1 MAPAASGGTEGLY
14 DSSFEHDACGVGFVA
29 DLSGLPSHDTVD
41 KALTVLRN
49 LEHRGAQ
56 GSDPNTGDGAG
67 ILTQVPDA
75 FFRSVCAFDLP
86 AAGSYAAGMVFLPAD
101 DDGCAAAVAAVERLA
116 AEEGLTILGWRDV
129 PSDPEHCGQGALDV
143 LPTLRQLF
151 VAAAG
156 ESGITLDRRAYCLRK
171 RAEHVAGCYVVSLS
185 ARTIVYKGMLTALQ
199 LEPFYPDLSDPRFVS
214 ALALVHSRFS
224 TNTFPSWPLAHPYRY
239 IAHNGEIN
247 TVRGNRNWMRAREAM
262 LASDLFPRSADGRG
276 MERLL
281 PVLDDTGSD
290 SASFDECL
298 ELLHLGGRSLPHAML
313 MMIPE
318 PWENHDEMDPAR
330 RAFYRF
336 HSTLMEPWDGPAC
349 VAFTDGTVIGAVL
362 DRNGLRPG
370 RYWVTRDGLVVLA
383 SEVGVLDIDP
393 AEVVRK
399 GRLQPGR
406 VFLADTGSRRI
417 LEDADVKSALASEHP
432 YEDWLHAGLLHL
444 DDLPDRV
451 RELPATAE
459 LLTQQRLFGYTEEE
473 LRVLLAPM
481 AKAGAEPVG
490 SMGTDTPIAVLS
502 SRPRL
507 LFDYFSQLFAQVT
520 NPPLDAIREE
530 LITSLE
536 SSTGPEG
543 NLFEPGPASCRQI
556 VLPYPV
562 ISDNDLNK
570 IIHINDDG
578 DLPGFG
584 SYVVDGRYDVAGGGA
599 ALRGRLAEIC
609 AEVSAA
615 IADGAHI
622 IVLSDR
628 IGPGGRPPWTP
639 REAGLDQARSLGVTP
654 EDHRLAPIP
663 SLLLT
668 AAVHHYLIRERTRT
682 RAGLIVEAGDARE
695 CHHIALLIGY
705 GAAAVNPYL
714 ALESVQDMV
723 RRGVLEGVTAKKAAD
738 NLVKALGKGLLKIMS
753 KMGVSTVASYT
764 GAQIFEAIGLGEE
777 VISTCFTGTTSRL
790 GGVGFSVLAAEA
802 AARHARAVPPR
813 GHGPEHRP
821 LEIGGDYQWRREGEP
836 HLFNPETVFKLQHAT
851 RSRRYEIFKEY
862 TRLVDDQS
870 ARLMT
875 LRGLLQIRGVDEPTN
890 PRGLGAASLPAR
902 APGASQVELHPT
914 GPHPVEL
921 HPTGP
926 HPVGLHPPGANPP
939 GPNPP
944 GSTPRS
950 PIPIDEVEPVS
961 AIVRRFS
968 TGAMSYGSISAE
980 AHQTLA
986 IAMNRLGAR
995 SNTGEGGEDPD
1006 RFVPDANG
1014 DLRRSAVKQVA
1025 SGRFGVTSEYL
1036 VNADDLQIK
1045 MAQGAKPGEGGQ
1057 LPGHKVYPWIAKTRY
1072 STPGVGLISPP
1083 PHHDIYSIEDLA
1095 QLIHDLKNANPAAR
1109 VHVKLVAEVGVGT
1122 VAAGVSKAHAD
1133 VVLISGHDGGTGAA
1147 PLTSIKHA
1155 GAPWE
1160 LGLAETQQTLLR
1172 ARLRDRIVVQADGQ
1186 LKTGR
1191 DVIIAALLG
1200 AEEFGFASAPLV
1212 VSGCV
1217 MMRVCHLDT
1226 CPVGVATQNPELRAR
1241 FTGKPEFV
1249 VNFFEFVAEEVR
1261 EYLAALGF
1269 RTLEEAVGRVDL
1281 LDTERAIGHWKAAG
1295 LDLTPVLHVPTL
1307 PDGAARHNT
1316 TAQDHGIERA
1326 LDNTLIQLAEGALQD
1341 AKPVTLD
1348 LPVRNVN
1355 RTVGTMLGYEVTRRW
1370 GGKGL
1375 PDDTILVRFRGSA
1388 GQSFGAFL
1396 PRGITLRLAGDAN
1409 DYLGKGL
1416 SGGRLVVAPD
1426 AAAPFAAEE
1435 QIIAGNVIGYGATA
1449 GEMFLRGVVGE
1460 RFCVRNSGATAV
1472 AEGTGDHG
1480 CEYMTGGVVVVLGR
1494 VGRNFAAG
1502 MSGGIAYLL
1511 DPDPRR
1517 VNTDMADLEALDESD
1532 SPRLQ
1537 ALVERHLA
1545 ETGSAVAAGLLADW
1559 DAALARF
1566 GKVMPKDYKR
1576 VLDAARL
1583 AEREGRDVNQA
1594 VMAAAHG

>member
-1 MAPAASGGTEGLY
+1 MAPAAAAGTGGLY
-14 DSSFEHDACGVGFVA
+14 DSRFEHDACGVGFVA
-29 DLSGLPSHDTVD
+29 DLSGRRSHDTVA

-49 LEHRGAQ
+49 LEHRGAA
-56 GSDPNTGDGAG
+56 GSDPDTGDGAG
-67 ILTQVPDA
+67 ILTQIPDA
-75 FFRSVCAFDLP
+75 FFRAVCPFALP
-86 AAGSYAAGMVFLPAD
+86 EPGSYAAGMVFLPAD
-101 DDGCAAAVAAVERLA
+101 STADDSTSATAGGGGADAGAGQRDKAVAAIERIA
-116 AEEGLTILGWRDV
+116 AEEGLTVLGWRDV
-129 PSDPEHCGQGALDV
+129 PHDPAHCGKGALAV
-143 LPTLRQLF
+143 LPRLAQLF
-151 VAAAG
+151 VSAANGG
-156 ESGITLDRRAYCLRK
+156 ESGLVLDRRAFCLRK
-171 RAEHVAGCYVVSLS
+171 RAEHEAAGVYIPSLS
-185 ARTIVYKGMLTALQ
+185 SRTIVYKGMLTAPQLQ
-199 LEPFYPDLSDPRFVS
+199 PFYPDLSDPGYVS

-262 LASDLFPRSADGRG
+262 LASDLFPVSADGRG

-281 PVLDDTGSD
+281 PILDNSASD

-318 PWENHDEMDPAR
+318 PWENHEEMDPAR
-330 RAFYRF
+330 RAFYQF
-336 HSTLMEPWDGPAC
+336 HGTLMEPWDGPAC
-349 VAFTDGTVIGAVL
+349 VAFTDGTIIGAVL

-383 SEVGVLDIDP
+383 SEVGVLDIEPGD
-393 AEVVRK
+393 VVRK

-406 VFLADTGSRRI
+406 VFLADTSSRRI
-417 LEDADVKSALASEHP
+417 LEDADVKSALAAEHP
-432 YEDWLHAGLLHL
+432 YQDWLHAGLLHL
-444 DDLPDRV
+444 DDLPDRE
-451 RELPATAE
+451 RELHDSEE
-459 LLTQQRLFGYTEEE
+459 LTTQQQLFGYTEEE
-473 LRVLLAPM
+473 LRILLGPM
-481 AKAGAEPVG
+481 AKAGTEPIG
-490 SMGTDTPIAVLS
+490 SMGTDTPVAALS
-502 SRPRL
+502 DRPRL
-507 LFDYFSQLFAQVT
+507 VFDYFTQLFAQVT

-530 LITSLE
+530 LVTSLQ
-536 SSTGPEG
+536 SATGPER
-543 NLFEPGPASCRQI
+543 NLFEPGPASCRQV

-578 DLPGFG
+578 DLPGYA
-584 SYVVDGRYDVAGGGA
+584 SYLVDGRYEVAGGGA
-599 ALRGRLAEIC
+599 ALRARLAGIC
-609 AEVSAA
+609 GEVSQA
-615 IADGAHI
+615 IADGARI

-628 IGPGGRPPWTP
+628 GTGP
-639 REAGLDQARSLGVTP
+639 
-654 EDHRLAPIP
+654 DHALAPIP
-663 SLLLT
+663 SLMLT
-668 AAVHHYLIRERTRT
+668 GAVHHHLIRERTRT
-682 RAGLIVEAGDARE
+682 QAGLIVEAGDARE
-695 CHHIALLIGY
+695 CHHIALLVGY

-714 ALESVQDMV
+714 AVESVQDMV
-723 RRGVLEGVTAKKAAD
+723 RRGMLEAISAKKAAD
-738 NLVKALGKGLLKIMS
+738 NLIKAFGKGLLKIMS

-764 GAQIFEAIGLGEE
+764 GAQIFDAIGLGEE
-777 VISTCFTGTTSRL
+777 VISTCFAGTTSRL
-790 GGVGFSVLAAEA
+790 GGVGFDVLAAET
-802 AARHARAVPPR
+802 AARHARAFPPR
-813 GHGPEHRP
+813 GAVAHRR
-821 LEIGGDYQWRREGEP
+821 LETGGEYQWRREGEP

-875 LRGLLQIRGVDEPTN
+875 LRGLLRIRGVDDANPADAGLAAPDGADTRS
-890 PRGLGAASLPAR
+890 PRGLGATAHPAH
-902 APGASQVELHPT
+902 A
-914 GPHPVEL
+914 
-921 HPTGP
+921 
-926 HPVGLHPPGANPP
+926 
-939 GPNPP
+939 
-944 GSTPRS
+944 
-950 PIPIDEVEPVS
+950 PIPVDEVEPVS
-961 AIVRRFS
+961 SIVRRFS

-986 IAMNRLGAR
+986 IAMNRLGGR

-1006 RFVPDANG
+1006 RYVPDANG
-1014 DLRRSAVKQVA
+1014 DRRRSAVKQVA

-1109 VHVKLVAEVGVGT
+1109 VHVKLVSEVGVGT

-1147 PLTSIKHA
+1147 PLTSLKHA

-1172 ARLRDRIVVQADGQ
+1172 GGLRDRIVVQADGQ

-1191 DVIIAALLG
+1191 DVIIATLLG

-1212 VSGCV
+1212 VAGCV

-1226 CPVGVATQNPELRAR
+1226 CPVGVATQNPELRKR

-1249 VNFFEFVAEEVR
+1249 VNFFEFIAQEVR

-1269 RTLEEAVGRVDL
+1269 RTLDEAVGQVDR
-1281 LDTERAIGHWKAAG
+1281 LDTVRAVSHWKAAG
-1295 LDLTPVLHVPTL
+1295 LDLSRVLHVPHSAIDAT
-1307 PDGAARHNT
+1307 RHHT
-1316 TAQDHGIERA
+1316 VAQDHGIERA

-1341 AKPVTLD
+1341 GTAVALE

-1355 RTVGTMLGYEVTRRW
+1355 RTVGTMLGYEVTKRW
-1370 GGKGL
+1370 GGEGL
-1375 PDDTILVRFRGSA
+1375 PDDTIHVRFRGSA

-1416 SGGRLVVAPD
+1416 SGGRIIVAPD
-1426 AAAPFAAEE
+1426 PDAAFAAEE
-1435 QIIAGNVIGYGATA
+1435 QIIAGNVIGYGATS

-1480 CEYMTGGVVVVLGR
+1480 CEYMTGGTVVVLGR

-1502 MSGGIAYLL
+1502 MSGGVAYLL
-1511 DPDPRR
+1511 DPKPLR
-1517 VNTDMADLEALDESD
+1517 VNTEMADLEPLAEGDAELV
-1532 SPRLQ
+1532 RG
-1537 ALVERHLA
+1537 LVERHHV
-1545 ETGSAVAAGLLADW
+1545 ETGSAVAARLLADW
-1559 DAALARF
+1559 DTAAARF

-1576 VLDAARL
+1576 VLHAARL
-1583 AEREGRDVNQA
+1583 AEREGRDVNEA

>member
-1 MAPAASGGTEGLY
+1 MAPAAAAGTGGLY
-14 DSSFEHDACGVGFVA
+14 DSRFEHDACGVGFVA
-29 DLSGLPSHDTVD
+29 DLSGRRSHDTVA

-49 LEHRGAQ
+49 LEHRGAA
-56 GSDPNTGDGAG
+56 GSDPDTGDGAG
-67 ILTQVPDA
+67 ILTQIPDA
-75 FFRSVCAFDLP
+75 FFRAVCPFALP
-86 AAGSYAAGMVFLPAD
+86 EPGSYAAGMVFLPAD
-101 DDGCAAAVAAVERLA
+101 SVADDSTSATAGGGGADAGAGQRDKAVAAIERIA
-116 AEEGLTILGWRDV
+116 AEEGLTVLGWRDV
-129 PSDPEHCGQGALDV
+129 PHDPAHCGKGALAV
-143 LPTLRQLF
+143 LPRLAQLF
-151 VAAAG
+151 VSAANGG
-156 ESGITLDRRAYCLRK
+156 ESGLVLDRRAFCLRK
-171 RAEHVAGCYVVSLS
+171 RAEHEAAEVYIPSLS
-185 ARTIVYKGMLTALQ
+185 SRTIVYKGMLTAPQLQ
-199 LEPFYPDLSDPRFVS
+199 PFYPDLSDPGYVS

-262 LASDLFPRSADGRG
+262 LASDLFPVSADGRG

-281 PVLDDTGSD
+281 PILDNSASD

-318 PWENHDEMDPAR
+318 PWENHEEMDPAR
-330 RAFYRF
+330 RAFYQF
-336 HSTLMEPWDGPAC
+336 HGTLMEPWDGPAC
-349 VAFTDGTVIGAVL
+349 VAFTDGTIIGAVL

-383 SEVGVLDIDP
+383 SEVGVLDIEPGD
-393 AEVVRK
+393 VVRK

-406 VFLADTGSRRI
+406 VFLADTSSRRI
-417 LEDADVKSALASEHP
+417 LEDADVKSALAAEHP
-432 YEDWLHAGLLHL
+432 YQDWLHAGLLHL
-444 DDLPDRV
+444 DDLPDRE
-451 RELPATAE
+451 RELHDSEE
-459 LLTQQRLFGYTEEE
+459 LTTQQQLFGYTEEE
-473 LRVLLAPM
+473 LRILLGPM
-481 AKAGAEPVG
+481 AKAGTEPIG
-490 SMGTDTPIAVLS
+490 SMGTDTPVAALS
-502 SRPRL
+502 DRPRL
-507 LFDYFSQLFAQVT
+507 VFDYFTQLFAQVT

-530 LITSLE
+530 LVTSLQ
-536 SSTGPEG
+536 SATGPER
-543 NLFEPGPASCRQI
+543 NLFEPGPASCRQV

-578 DLPGFG
+578 DLPGYA
-584 SYVVDGRYDVAGGGA
+584 SYLVDGRYEVAGGGA
-599 ALRGRLAEIC
+599 ALRARLAEIC
-609 AEVSAA
+609 GEVSQA
-615 IADGAHI
+615 IADGARI

-628 IGPGGRPPWTP
+628 GTGP
-639 REAGLDQARSLGVTP
+639 
-654 EDHRLAPIP
+654 DHALAPIP
-663 SLLLT
+663 SLMLT
-668 AAVHHYLIRERTRT
+668 GAVHHHLIRERTRT
-682 RAGLIVEAGDARE
+682 QAGLIVEAGDARE
-695 CHHIALLIGY
+695 CHHIALLVGY

-723 RRGVLEGVTAKKAAD
+723 RRGMLEAISAKKAAD
-738 NLVKALGKGLLKIMS
+738 NLIKALGKGLLKIMS

-764 GAQIFEAIGLGEE
+764 GAQIFDAIGLGEE
-777 VISTCFTGTTSRL
+777 VISTCFAGTTSRL
-790 GGVGFSVLAAEA
+790 GGVGFDVLAAET
-802 AARHARAVPPR
+802 AARHARAFPPR
-813 GHGPEHRP
+813 GAVAHRR
-821 LEIGGDYQWRREGEP
+821 LETGGEYQWRREGEP

-875 LRGLLQIRGVDEPTN
+875 LRGLLRIRGVDDANPADAGLAAPDGADTRS
-890 PRGLGAASLPAR
+890 PRGLGATAHPAH
-902 APGASQVELHPT
+902 A
-914 GPHPVEL
+914 
-921 HPTGP
+921 
-926 HPVGLHPPGANPP
+926 
-939 GPNPP
+939 
-944 GSTPRS
+944 
-950 PIPIDEVEPVS
+950 PIPVDEVEPVS
-961 AIVRRFS
+961 SIVRRFS

-986 IAMNRLGAR
+986 IAMNRLGGR

-1006 RFVPDANG
+1006 RYVPDANG
-1014 DLRRSAVKQVA
+1014 DRRRSAVKQVA

-1109 VHVKLVAEVGVGT
+1109 VHVKLVSEVGVGT

-1147 PLTSIKHA
+1147 PLTSLKHA

-1172 ARLRDRIVVQADGQ
+1172 GGLRDRIVVQADGQ

-1191 DVIIAALLG
+1191 DVIIATLLG

-1212 VSGCV
+1212 VAGCV

-1226 CPVGVATQNPELRAR
+1226 CPVGVATQNPELRKR

-1249 VNFFEFVAEEVR
+1249 VNFFEFIAQEVR

-1269 RTLEEAVGRVDL
+1269 RTLDEAVGQVDR
-1281 LDTERAIGHWKAAG
+1281 LDTVRAVSHWKAAG
-1295 LDLTPVLHVPTL
+1295 LDLSRVLHVPHSAIDATR
-1307 PDGAARHNT
+1307 RHT
-1316 TAQDHGIERA
+1316 VAQDHGIERA

-1341 AKPVTLD
+1341 GTAVALE

-1355 RTVGTMLGYEVTRRW
+1355 RTVGTMLGYEVTKRW
-1370 GGKGL
+1370 GGEGL
-1375 PDDTILVRFRGSA
+1375 PDDTIHVRFRGSA

-1416 SGGRLVVAPD
+1416 SGGRIIVAPD
-1426 AAAPFAAEE
+1426 PDAAFAAEE
-1435 QIIAGNVIGYGATA
+1435 QIIAGNVIGYGATS

-1480 CEYMTGGVVVVLGR
+1480 CEYMTGGTVVVLGR

-1502 MSGGIAYLL
+1502 MSGGVAYLL
-1511 DPDPRR
+1511 DPKPLR
-1517 VNTDMADLEALDESD
+1517 VNTEMADLEPLAEGDAELV
-1532 SPRLQ
+1532 RG
-1537 ALVERHLA
+1537 LVERHHV
-1545 ETGSAVAAGLLADW
+1545 ETGSAVAARLLADW
-1559 DAALARF
+1559 DTAVPRF

-1583 AEREGRDVNQA
+1583 AEREGRDVNEA